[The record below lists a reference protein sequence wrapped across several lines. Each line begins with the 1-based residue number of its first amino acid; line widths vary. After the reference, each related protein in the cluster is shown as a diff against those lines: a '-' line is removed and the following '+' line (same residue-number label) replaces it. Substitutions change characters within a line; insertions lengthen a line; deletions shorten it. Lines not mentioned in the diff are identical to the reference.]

1 MWIILVLEL
10 IFQVLIRPP
19 DYHDILH
26 TEKAFLPSTA
36 RHINSFHLTYEALAL
51 ILFFPHVICTLSSKC
66 LDGPFLNRTKAPL
79 LALTS
84 ASTLEAALGR
94 LDLSL
99 TILRAFG
106 LIRHWKQMWIRSA
119 YEAGKKDEGTF
130 VLFGQHFLRFFAI
143 GFIRKLFFSGH
154 PKTMQRFRRR
164 KKDVSSG
171 EEFYAASKNVRIQ
184 DDYAFSREDEDEE
197 EQRGQIDKIASN
209 PSDVL
214 LKNAASIGTALM
226 LVNSHRALSLL

>member
-1 MWIILVLEL
+1 MEL

-66 LDGPFLNRTKAPL
+66 LDGPFLNRAKAPL

-119 YEAGKKDEGTF
+119 FETGKKDEGTF
-130 VLFGQHFLRFFAI
+130 ALFGQSFLRFL
-143 GFIRKLFFSGH
+143 R
-154 PKTMQRFRRR
+154 
-164 KKDVSSG
+164 
-171 EEFYAASKNVRIQ
+171 
-184 DDYAFSREDEDEE
+184 
-197 EQRGQIDKIASN
+197 
-209 PSDVL
+209 
-214 LKNAASIGTALM
+214 
-226 LVNSHRALSLL
+226 